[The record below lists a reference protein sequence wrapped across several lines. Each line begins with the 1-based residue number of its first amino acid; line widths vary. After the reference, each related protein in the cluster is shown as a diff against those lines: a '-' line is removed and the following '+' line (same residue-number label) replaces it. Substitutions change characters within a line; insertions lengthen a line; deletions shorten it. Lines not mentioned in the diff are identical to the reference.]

1 MAKAGS
7 SWAATNPHKAQE
19 ALRLYR
25 TYKYT
30 QPEICALVG
39 CSEHILYNLV
49 YKFCTKQERACATAA
64 SIKRRTYPRGAPNI
78 IVGLT
83 KDLLGYQYARCPS
96 WWTGKTLG
104 GRVRA
109 HKLVCAK
116 IYGLTEIPEG
126 FVVHHINHNR
136 SDNRWCNLEL
146 MRASDHAAYHNKT
159 RTRTK
164 QR

>member
-39 CSEHILYNLV
+39 CSEHMLYNLV
-49 YKFCTKQERACATAA
+49 CKFCTKQERARATAA

-78 IVGLT
+78 IAGLT
-83 KDLLGYQYARCPS
+83 KDLLGYRYAKCPS

-116 IYGLTEIPEG
+116 IYGLTEYLKG
-126 FVVHHINHNR
+126 
-136 SDNRWCNLEL
+136 LL
-146 MRASDHAAYHNKT
+146 YT
-159 RTRTK
+159 T
-164 QR
+164 